1 MTRLLNFLG
10 FATVIAAIIVGLL
23 QLDLSPSVRAAVILV
38 CHKSSQAEANSCPHL
53 LALRSQQQHIHVR
66 SRQFHLIRVLMCL
79 QAPFG
84 GIVLFGVYLL
94 ATLAHGVANFKN
106 CPQEA
111 ENLQKV
117 GHLSL

>member
-1 MTRLLNFLG
+1 
-10 FATVIAAIIVGLL
+10 
-23 QLDLSPSVRAAVILV
+23 
-38 CHKSSQAEANSCPHL
+38 
-53 LALRSQQQHIHVR
+53 
-66 SRQFHLIRVLMCL
+66 MCL

-117 GHLSL
+117 EQIPL

>member
-1 MTRLLNFLG
+1 M
-10 FATVIAAIIVGLL
+10 
-23 QLDLSPSVRAAVILV
+23 
-38 CHKSSQAEANSCPHL
+38 
-53 LALRSQQQHIHVR
+53 QQQHTHVQTR
-66 SRQFHLIRVLMCL
+66 KVDLMKILMCL

-111 ENLQKV
+111 ENLQRV
-117 GHLSL
+117 GHTPS